1 MEEHSRFASE
11 EYHALLNSGELFV
24 ATDPE
29 LMRYQRT
36 LVERIDAYN
45 ATPENDEGYAT
56 RESILRQCMGTY
68 GEGLCIFPPLHA
80 NWGLAHV
87 HVGKNVFMNYNAVLV
102 DDGDIFIGDDVM
114 FGPNVTIVTA
124 EHPLSPE
131 LRRKGYQY
139 NKPVHIGNNVWIGAD
154 ATVLAGVTIGD
165 NSVIGAGAVVTRD
178 VEPNSV
184 AVGVPARV
192 VKKIDTEQR

>member
-1 MEEHSRFASE
+1 MKDHSRFESE

-45 ATPENDEGYAT
+45 ATPENDEGYAM
-56 RESILRQCMGTY
+56 RDAILRRCMGTY
-68 GEGLCIFPPLHA
+68 GEGICIFPPLHA

-131 LRRKGYQY
+131 LRREGYQY
-139 NKPVHIGNNVWIGAD
+139 NKPVHIGNNVWIGAG

-178 VEPNSV
+178 IEPNSV
-184 AVGVPARV
+184 AVGVPARII
-192 VKKIDTEQR
+192 KKIGS